1 MNAGTQKVL
10 SGDRFKEEYL
20 YHKGILNSS
29 KGIWRKEYIK
39 GSLECITQK
48 VALGSKLLIAED
60 TLLDGF
66 NGARIQ
72 LSLGL
77 TDKADID
84 NRIRK

>member
-1 MNAGTQKVL
+1 M
-10 SGDRFKEEYL
+10 
-20 YHKGILNSS
+20 
-29 KGIWRKEYIK
+29 
-39 GSLECITQK
+39 ECVTQK
-48 VALGSKLLIAED
+48 VALGSELLIAED

>member
-1 MNAGTQKVL
+1 MQCV
-10 SGDRFKEEYL
+10 
-20 YHKGILNSS
+20 
-29 KGIWRKEYIK
+29 
-39 GSLECITQK
+39 TQK
-48 VALGSKLLIAED
+48 VALGSELRIAED

>member
-1 MNAGTQKVL
+1 MQALRKCCSVTD
-10 SGDRFKEEYL
+10 SECS

-29 KGIWRKEYIK
+29 RGCCRKAYTK
-39 GSLECITQK
+39 GSLECITPK
-48 VALGSKLLIAED
+48 EALGSELLIAED

-66 NGARIQ
+66 NGARIG
-72 LSLGL
+72 LSSGL

>member
-1 MNAGTQKVL
+1 MNAGTRKVL
-10 SGDRFKEEYL
+10 SGDRFKAECS
-20 YHKGILNSS
+20 YHKVILNSS
-29 KGIWRKEYIK
+29 KGFWRKENIK
-39 GSLECITQK
+39 GSLECVTQK
-48 VALGSKLLIAED
+48 VALGSELLIAED